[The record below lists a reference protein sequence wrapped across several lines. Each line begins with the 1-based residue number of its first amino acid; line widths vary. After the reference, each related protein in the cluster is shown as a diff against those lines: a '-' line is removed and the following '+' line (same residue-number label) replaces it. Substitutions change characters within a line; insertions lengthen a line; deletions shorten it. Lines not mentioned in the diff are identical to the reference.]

1 MRKWTVERSLFGW
14 PLRAEVTLL
23 DEGAHVLFTGGV
35 RTHVGAV
42 SIAENGSTLSHVQR
56 PGHRDGEISR
66 RWAEALSGR
75 WRCCVTVACGV
86 HYDGV
91 DRQMI
96 QQILAQAEDMLAQV
110 WREERKTHEVQPEV

>member
-1 MRKWTVERSLFGW
+1 MKRWTVERSLFGW
-14 PLRAEVTLL
+14 PLRAEITLL
-23 DEGAHVLFTGGV
+23 DEGAHVLFTGGA

-42 SIAENGSTLSHVQR
+42 SIFENGRMLSHVQR
-56 PGHRDGEISR
+56 PEHRDGEISR

-75 WRCCVTVACGV
+75 WHCCVTVACGV

-96 QQILAQAEDMLAQV
+96 QEILAQAEEMLAQV
-110 WREERKTHEVQPEV
+110 WREELEPYEAQSEI